1 MDLFSDG
8 LVTITF
14 GDGPLGFRV
23 GESEE
28 GFPIIS
34 GFTEKDDSTYF
45 PIYVGVF
52 SNPNSVVCEMCA
64 NWLSNPLCEQ

>member
-34 GFTEKDDSTYF
+34 GFTEKDDCTYF
-45 PIYVGVF
+45 PIYVGNL
-52 SNPNSVVCEMCA
+52 SSPQLRSMRDVCQLAIESSM
-64 NWLSNPLCEQ
+64 